1 MINED
6 ELDHYLIK
14 SKLSHIGFRHSNEG
28 ELYNYLHRI
37 ESKLI
42 SIDFIDNM
50 EVIIRN
56 ETIDYILDDFIS
68 EVKTPPKFYV
78 INISNLLN
86 HGGNRYDNYKRAIDK
101 IRNCTLINDN
111 IRMIMI
117 SPINREMS
125 NNIVSYH
132 PMINSDFVCSYK
144 GRNEIR
150 IIKNRWQQ
158 WNMI

>member
-14 SKLSHIGFRHSNEG
+14 SKLSHIGFSYLNER
-28 ELYNYLHRI
+28 ELYNYLRRI

-56 ETIDYILDDFIS
+56 ETIDYILDDFIN

-86 HGGNRYDNYKRAIDK
+86 HGGNRYDNYIRGIDK
-101 IRNCTLINDN
+101 IRNYTLNNDN
-111 IRMIMI
+111 IRVIMI

-125 NNIVSYH
+125 NNTHLLPVSNYT
-132 PMINSDFVCSYK
+132 MINSDFVCSYK

-150 IIKNRWQQ
+150 IIRNRWQ
-158 WNMI
+158 